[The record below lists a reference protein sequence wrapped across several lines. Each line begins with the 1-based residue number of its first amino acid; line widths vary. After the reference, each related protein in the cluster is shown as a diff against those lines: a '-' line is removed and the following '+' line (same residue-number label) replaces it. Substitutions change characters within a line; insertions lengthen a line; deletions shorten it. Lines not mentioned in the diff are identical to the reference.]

1 MKRQVTIL
9 GAGLSGISTSF
20 HAGHDRCAIYEA
32 RHYYGGHIH
41 VIERDGFTWDEGPH
55 VLFTGN
61 DYVRNLFAENVDG
74 EFEEFEASA
83 SNYFQ
88 GHWIDHPA
96 QSNLYQVPEPLR
108 TKCLESFLEARSQ
121 EPPPARPT
129 NYQEWIDQAF
139 GPVFAETFPAAYT
152 RKYWTTEPA
161 ALGTDWIG
169 ARVYYPSIDD
179 VVQGAKGPLGRSTY
193 WVKKA
198 RYPSRGGYLSF
209 ARRLA
214 DGARIYYGKTLEW
227 INFSERQ
234 LGFTDRTEVEYD
246 ALVSTIPLPV
256 LIKCSEDAPPEIHEA
271 AALLRASNIFLV
283 DVAARHPARRQD
295 QWIYVYDPDK
305 LSTRISVSERF
316 SPHNAPAGCTGLT
329 VEVYGSTYRPLPADR
344 EEVGRRVQA
353 ELVEMGLLEGPEA
366 VIARHVRFVPWGQVI
381 FDHQRRPAL
390 EVINSFLDSVGVVR
404 VGRYAEWK
412 YLMTH
417 DCVLRSRRAAERL

>member
-20 HAGHDRCAIYEA
+20 HAGHDRCVLYESK
-32 RHYYGGHIH
+32 HYYGGHIH
-41 VIERDGFTWDEGPH
+41 VVERDGFTWDEGPH

-61 DYVRNLFAENVDG
+61 DYVRHLFAENVDG

-83 SNYFQ
+83 GNYYQ

-121 EPPPARPT
+121 DPAPARPT

-161 ALGTDWIG
+161 NLGTDWIG

-179 VVQGAKGPLGRSTY
+179 VVRGAKGPLGRSTY

-209 ARRLA
+209 ARKLGE
-214 DGARIYYGKTLEW
+214 GARIHYGKTLEW

-271 AALLRASNIFLV
+271 AGLLRASNIFLV
-283 DVAARHPARRQD
+283 DVAARHPAKRPHH
-295 QWIYVYDPDK
+295 WIYVYDEDK
-305 LSTRISVSERF
+305 LSTRISVTEKFAPR
-316 SPHNAPAGCTGLT
+316 NAPEGCTGLS
-329 VEVYGSTYRPLPADR
+329 VEVYGSAYRPLPSDR
-344 EEVGRRVQA
+344 EEVGRRVQD
-353 ELVEMGLLEGPEA
+353 ELVEMGLVEGPEA
-366 VIARHVRFVPWGQVI
+366 VIARHVRPVPWGQVI
-381 FDHQRRPAL
+381 FDHNRREAL

-417 DCVLRSRRAAERL
+417 DCVLRSRRAVEKL